1 MGNRR
6 RGSHIGIVRVL
17 LLVVGLGLG
26 GGWSIG
32 APERLAAQDLD
43 DFFDLPDEVTEPD
56 GPDEDAAGDDG
67 DTGESGADAE
77 GAGGEADGG
86 AGTSGAG
93 TSDGSAAP
101 PEATPPAGID
111 IAALTTS
118 PTRVTGTVSAD
129 AGASLGYNEWPWSDA
144 AEDRDWKDLTDIRA
158 GYAMSASVAVDSRPA
173 PYLRYYAKLTSS
185 LNPTSLGFGTPAV
198 SEMFVDYTLNNTFF
212 RAGKYSMG
220 WGRARLFESPA
231 DLVSRVSS
239 GAAMRASVPV
249 GTGSFTTVLYT
260 LRQWIDNHEQGD
272 PRSFAG
278 AVQLE
283 QTRGIFST
291 ELAAHYQYDEGPMA
305 AAVVTMGIRELTLA
319 GEGRYTIDKDNPGL
333 PGDDANRA
341 TAIGNFFWEN
351 SSRTWSFWGEY
362 SYNADRADAE
372 AGEDG
377 VRRNGVHLAGLA
389 FKAPSLATGGW
400 RPSVSW
406 RHAVAD
412 GSGQVI
418 AGTTGT
424 VAPRLELSFGMPL
437 FYGRPGTYYRGISE
451 TRIVPEDSGFGDDE
465 EQVLLISGQNVVSV
479 SFGLSLSFSF

>member
-1 MGNRR
+1 MGCWR
-6 RGSHIGIVRVL
+6 RGPLSLRGMVRVL
-17 LLVVGLGLG
+17 LLVVTLGIG
-26 GGWSIG
+26 GAWGVG
-32 APERLAAQDLD
+32 TPVRLAAQDMD
-43 DFFDLPDEVTEPD
+43 DLFDVPDEVAEPD
-56 GPDEDAAGDDG
+56 GPGGSGGGETGTADG
-67 DTGESGADAE
+67 GAE
-77 GAGGEADGG
+77 GAGGEAGG
-86 AGTSGAG
+86 ETGPSE
-93 TSDGSAAP
+93 DGSAAGAASSG
-101 PEATPPAGID
+101 EQDTPAAVD
-111 IAALTTS
+111 IAALTTA

-144 AEDRDWKDLTDIRA
+144 ADGRDWKDLTDIRA

-173 PYLRYYAKLTSS
+173 PYLRFYTKLSSS

-198 SEMFVDYTLNNTFF
+198 SEMFVDYTLDNVFF
-212 RAGKYSMG
+212 RAGKYSMA

-231 DLVSRVSS
+231 DLVSRVDS

-260 LRQWIDNHEQGD
+260 LSQWIGTYEQGD

-305 AAVVTMGIRELTLA
+305 AAVLTMGIRELTLA

-362 SYNADRADAE
+362 SYNADRADAV

-377 VRRNGVHLAGLA
+377 VRRNGVHLVGLA
-389 FKAPSLATGGW
+389 FKAPSLASGGW

-437 FYGRPGTYYRGISE
+437 FYGRPGTFYRGISE
-451 TRIVPEDSGFGDDE
+451 TRIVPEDSSFGDDE
-465 EQVLLISGQNVVSV
+465 EQVLLISGENVVSV